1 MSRPSASSAL
11 RFLTHDV
18 IKKTS
23 LCWALYRMYARPIE
37 IVIRPKISISI
48 FMSATLTYRL
58 KITLGMGRPMSAL
71 GQKRTCAVQLRHVR
85 FVPIAD
91 IRPSLVKRGS
101 RPNAQR
107 RVAITTRRHL
117 KSVAVGDSDQ
127 FPKRN
132 LKASALGDGIAPR
145 GNRRCPEPTG
155 ILDIRSLNG

>member
-1 MSRPSASSAL
+1 MLGTVPDVCKTNRNCNTSGNLYFDFYVSDAYVPAQNNTGNGATDV
-11 RFLTHDV
+11 RFGSKADM
-18 IKKTS
+18 
-23 LCWALYRMYARPIE
+23 CG
-37 IVIRPKISISI
+37 
-48 FMSATLTYRL
+48 AT
-58 KITLGMGRPMSAL
+58 KD
-71 GQKRTCAVQLRHVR
+71 VR